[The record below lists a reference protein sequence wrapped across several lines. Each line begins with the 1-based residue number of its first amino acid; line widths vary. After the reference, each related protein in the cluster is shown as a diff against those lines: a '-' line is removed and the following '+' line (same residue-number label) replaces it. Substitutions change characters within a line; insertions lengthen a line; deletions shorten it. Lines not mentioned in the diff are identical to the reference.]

1 MKNERIDLMEA
12 EKARGRRERKRR
24 EEKKTTTK
32 HMQFTITTLKIP
44 EQHIL
49 GHILISVAAG

>member
-1 MKNERIDLMEA
+1 MKSERIDLMEA
-12 EKARGRRERKRR
+12 KKQGEGVRGKEEK
-24 EEKKTTTK
+24 KKTTTK
-32 HMQFTITTLKIP
+32 HMQVTITTLKIP

>member
-1 MKNERIDLMEA
+1 MKSERIDLMEA
-12 EKARGRRERKRR
+12 EKARGGSERKRR
-24 EEKKTTTK
+24 EEKKTTK

-49 GHILISVAAG
+49 GHILISVAVG